1 MSKSVKKIIGVAVAI
16 AIPFVAPAIAGSIG
30 LSAAVGKIA
39 GSAIVGAAMGAGG
52 AAVSGGDVG
61 RGALFGGLGGGIAG
75 YATPAAATAGTST
88 GATAAPGVTTAAAPA
103 AAAAP
108 VTGAT
113 AAAPGAAAGLQ
124 EIVVT
129 GTRAG
134 LGGGAATSGLS
145 SAAAAYDAAPEGS
158 IVNRQTG
165 EISTPT
171 AAAPAPTAGTA
182 AAPPKTFLETLKS
195 VPGEIAKKFSNPTA
209 LADLTLRAAGQ
220 IAGSLAAGS
229 GLSPEEESLL
239 SAQRAEL
246 EALRGTNQELFN
258 QRLQAAQDMLGS
270 AKYFDPEYFGLQSAR
285 RARMAGVAAEREGTR
300 GLRGERLAAEQRR
313 YRLGT
318 ARNVGTA
325 YDVGFGQG
333 VAGRQGAL
341 QAGLQMFPTTGP
353 STMGEAQNLAS
364 LYGTRA
370 ARRTEQAGQIG
381 DLFGSVTG
389 QRKAGLSGTED
400 YETRI
405 RRLEGLFPK
414 G

>member
-16 AIPFVAPAIAGSIG
+16 AIPFAAPAIASSIG
-30 LSAAVGKIA
+30 LSAAIGKIA

-52 AAVSGGDVG
+52 AAISGGDVG
-61 RGALFGGLGGGIAG
+61 RGALFGSLGGGIAG
-75 YATPAAATAGTST
+75 YAAPAATATGTSA
-88 GATAAPGVTTAAAPA
+88 GAAAPGVTTAAAPA

-108 VTGAT
+108 VAGAT

-129 GTRAG
+129 GTRA
-134 LGGGAATSGLS
+134 LAPGATTTGVASGV
-145 SAAAAYDAAPEGS
+145 SAAGVTPANAPSGATEP
-158 IVNRQTG
+158 
-165 EISTPT
+165 TPT
-171 AAAPAPTAGTA
+171 APAAAAPAATPTAGTA
-182 AAPPKTFLETLKS
+182 AAPPKTFLETLQA
-195 VPGEIAKKFSNPTA
+195 VPGEIAKKFSDPKA

-246 EALRGTNQELFN
+246 EALRGTNQALFN
-258 QRLQAAQDMLGS
+258 QRLQAAQDMLGG

-341 QAGLQMFPTTGP
+341 QAGLQMLPTTGP
-353 STMGEAQNLAS
+353 STMAETQNLAN

-381 DLFGSVTG
+381 DLFGSFTG
-389 QRKAGLSGTED
+389 QKKAGLSGTED
-400 YETRI
+400 YETRL
-405 RRLEGLFPK
+405 RKLEGLFPK

>member
-16 AIPFVAPAIAGSIG
+16 AIPFAAPAIASSIG
-30 LSAAVGKIA
+30 LSAAIGNIA

-52 AAVSGGDVG
+52 AAISGGDVG

-75 YATPAAATAGTST
+75 YATPAATAPGTST
-88 GATAAPGVTTAAAPA
+88 GATAAPGVTTAAPP
-103 AAAAP
+103 AAAP
-108 VTGAT
+108 VAGAT
-113 AAAPGAAAGLQ
+113 AAAPGAAAGVP

-129 GTRAG
+129 GAKVGSGATTTGVAPVVSVAG
-134 LGGGAATSGLS
+134 
-145 SAAAAYDAAPEGS
+145 
-158 IVNRQTG
+158 V
-165 EISTPT
+165 TPT
-171 AAAPAPTAGTA
+171 NAPSGATEPTPTAPAAAAPAATPTAGTA

-195 VPGEIAKKFSNPTA
+195 VPGEIAKKFSDPKA

-220 IAGSLAAGS
+220 ISGSLAAGS

-341 QAGLQMFPTTGP
+341 QAGLQMLPTTGP
-353 STMGEAQNLAS
+353 STMAETQNLAN

-381 DLFGSVTG
+381 DLFGSFTG
-389 QRKAGLSGTED
+389 QNKAGLSGTED
-400 YETRI
+400 YETRL
-405 RRLEGLFPK
+405 RKLEGLFPK
-414 G
+414 A

>member
-16 AIPFVAPAIAGSIG
+16 AIPFAAPAIASSIG
-30 LSAAVGKIA
+30 LSAAIGKIA

-52 AAVSGGDVG
+52 AAISGGDVG

-75 YATPAAATAGTST
+75 YATPAATAAGTST

-108 VTGAT
+108 VAGAT
-113 AAAPGAAAGLQ
+113 AAAPGAAAGLE

-129 GTRAG
+129 GSRA
-134 LGGGAATSGLS
+134 LGGGATATGV
-145 SAAAAYDAAPEGS
+145 APVVSVAGVTPANAPGGGTEP
-158 IVNRQTG
+158 
-165 EISTPT
+165 TPT
-171 AAAPAPTAGTA
+171 PAATPTAGTA

-195 VPGEIAKKFSNPTA
+195 VPGEIAKKFSDPSA

-258 QRLQAAQDMLGS
+258 QRLQAAQDMLGG

-341 QAGLQMFPTTGP
+341 QAGLQMLPTTGP
-353 STMGEAQNLAS
+353 STMAETQNLAN